1 MKQPARSFPI
11 PEAIPQ
17 EQTTEDQV
25 VVEENINQNPFPEGS
40 QEESIQADN
49 ITSPI
54 YMYIYREGFDEVVE
68 KLKEGKDKLPETLGE
83 MAGNL
88 LANELA
94 MSEEEGVDISRD
106 MYVDMQ
112 SGIVHQL
119 TEIAAEKGLK
129 EFRDDNEAQAFMGEA
144 LTYAINTVITGDDN
158 AINDDSWMKMTQDML
173 RGGVAPDVQ
182 PVTGVRVTEE
192 VV

>member
-119 TEIAAEKGLK
+119 TEIASEKGLK